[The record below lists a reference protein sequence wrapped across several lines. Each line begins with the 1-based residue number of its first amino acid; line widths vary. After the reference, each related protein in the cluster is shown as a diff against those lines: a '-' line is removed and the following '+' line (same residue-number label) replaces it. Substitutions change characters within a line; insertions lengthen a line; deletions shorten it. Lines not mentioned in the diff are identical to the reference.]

1 MAQIYDYLV
10 IGAGPA
16 GMAAAIEASNTGLSV
31 LVLDQAS
38 SAGGQIY
45 RNLGH
50 ADKQQTSVLG
60 SNYGAGKP
68 LLERFMAAN
77 CDYQS
82 FSSSLA
88 YRDSCKG
95 IFGGSHRRRRNKK
108 LSYKSFVISS
118 WGHGKAHGRNRLAQA
133 WGPDCWGRTDSPKVF
148 SLNA

>member
-45 RNLGH
+45 RNLAH

-60 SNYGAGKP
+60 SNYRAGKP

-82 FSSSLA
+82 LVQVWH
-88 YRDSCKG
+88 
-95 IFGGSHRRRRNKK
+95 IET
-108 LSYKSFVISS
+108 
-118 WGHGKAHGRNRLAQA
+118 QA
-133 WGPDCWGRTDSPKVF
+133 
-148 SLNA
+148 

>member
-45 RNLGH
+45 RNLAH

-60 SNYGAGKP
+60 SNYRAGKP

-82 FSSSLA
+82 LVQVWHIETHA
-88 YRDSCKG
+88 KG

-118 WGHGKAHGRNRLAQA
+118 WGHGKAHGCSRLAQA
-133 WGPDCWGRTDSPKVF
+133 WGS
-148 SLNA
+148 

>member
-45 RNLGH
+45 RNLAH

-60 SNYGAGKP
+60 SNYRAGKP

-82 FSSSLA
+82 LVQVWHIETHA
-88 YRDSCKG
+88 KG
-95 IFGGSHRRRRNKK
+95 FLVAAIVAGET
-108 LSYKSFVISS
+108 KSFLTS
-118 WGHGKAHGRNRLAQA
+118 HLLLAHGP
-133 WGPDCWGRTDSPKVF
+133 WKGPWLFQVGT
-148 SLNA
+148 SLGS